1 MSKRANGEGSIHKK
15 PNGHW
20 ELQIMDGWKPNGK
33 RNIRSFSGAS
43 QKEVKQKRDDF
54 LRKKAD
60 SLLVAENLLFGD
72 WANSWFDGRKD
83 DLKVSSRESYQ
94 YTLRI
99 LNDYF
104 GSWKIADIK
113 AMHIEAFLRKLRQ
126 EGRSDSAL
134 AHCRGMLHSI
144 FNKAVANDLLSKNP
158 VAFAE
163 KLKKQP
169 VNTREAFTE
178 EEVRILL
185 RDLPNNRIGW
195 SIRLMVCTGIRG
207 QELLGLE
214 PRHISVDGAYLT
226 IEQAVVMDKGISV
239 IGDPKSACSRRTI
252 PVPEIVQYCA
262 KNLRNTDKKYIWEAG
277 KPRHPCNPSYFRNQF
292 RKALENVEGV
302 RVLTPHC
309 CRHTCASLLL
319 SYGVDPKTIQQV
331 LGHAKVD
338 MTFHYTHSYD
348 SLQQDAM
355 DRLSKEFSNNNCN
368 I

>member
-1 MSKRANGEGSIHKK
+1 MAKRANGEGSIRKK

-33 RNIRSFSGAS
+33 RNIRSFSGRT
-43 QKEVKQKRDDF
+43 QKEVKQKRDDY
-54 LRKKAD
+54 LRKKTD
-60 SLLVAENLLFGD
+60 GLLAAENLRFDD

-83 DLKVSSRESYQ
+83 DLKVSSQESYQ

-99 LNDYF
+99 LIDHF

-134 AHCRGMLHSI
+134 AHCRSMLHSI
-144 FNKAVANDLLSKNP
+144 LNKAVANDLLSKNP
-158 VAFAE
+158 VALAE

-169 VNTREAFTE
+169 TNTREAFTE

-185 RDLPNNRIGW
+185 RDLPDDRIGS
-195 SIRLMVCTGIRG
+195 SIKLMLCTAIRSH
-207 QELLGLE
+207 ELLGLE
-214 PRHISVDGAYLT
+214 SRHISEDGAYLT
-226 IEQAVVMDKGISV
+226 IEQAVVMDKGVSV
-239 IGDPKSACSRRTI
+239 IGDPKSASSRRVI

-262 KNLRNTDKKYIWEAG
+262 RNLRNTDKKYIWEAG
-277 KPRHPCNPSYFRNQF
+277 KPGHPCNPSYFRNQF
-292 RKALENVEGV
+292 RKALENIEGV

-319 SYGVDPKTIQQV
+319 SCGVDPKTIQQI

-348 SLQQDAM
+348 ALQQNAM
-355 DRLSKEFSNNNCN
+355 DRLSKKFSSNHLD